1 MRRITLFF
9 CASIIA
15 ACTASETRRAIVT
28 PLEAESE
35 STEVASRISVE
46 SPLQGVSVEGRPL
59 LCSVYGSGEE
69 TVMILGGIH
78 GNEPA
83 SAVLARELC
92 AYLEQHPDE
101 CGNATV
107 VVAPAV
113 NPDGLAHGKRT
124 NARGVDLNRNFDAS
138 NRRNSERFGYAPL
151 SEPESQY
158 IAALIER
165 YQPDRMVSL
174 HQPIAC
180 VDWDGPAE
188 DLARAVSEAS
198 GLPMKKLGARS
209 GSLGSY
215 AGEELDIPVITIELP
230 GKASSMDP
238 EEVWRHYGMMLR
250 VVIQYPTDIASQADG
265 Q

>member
-1 MRRITLFF
+1 MRRITLLIL
-9 CASIIA
+9 ASIIA
-15 ACTASETRRAIVT
+15 GCAASETRRAVVT
-28 PLEAESE
+28 PLEAE
-35 STEVASRISVE
+35 TENVEVVSPISVE
-46 SPLQGVSVEGRPL
+46 FPLQGVSVEGRPL

-92 AYLEQHPDE
+92 AYLEQHPDA

-113 NPDGLAHGKRT
+113 NPDGLARGKRT

-151 SEPESQY
+151 SEPESRY

-215 AGEELDIPVITIELP
+215 AGVELNIPILTIELP
-230 GKASSMDP
+230 GKASSMEP
-238 EEVWRHYGMMLR
+238 EEVWRHYGELLR
-250 VVIQYPTDIASQADG
+250 VVIHYPVNTASQVDN